1 MKIFVKRGKGIKKEG
16 FIRKGGMYDF
26 FFLTAWVKNLD
37 MVGEQV
43 CSTLFIHHF

>member
-26 FFLTAWVKNLD
+26 FFFFFNSLSKKPRH
-37 MVGEQV
+37 GG
-43 CSTLFIHHF
+43 